1 MLLLK
6 QVQVIDNR
14 SSWNGQTVD
23 IYIKD
28 GKIDAVGQNLEVAA
42 AKVIEGNGISVSIG
56 WFDLGTQVGDPG
68 FEHKEDVFSVSKA
81 AATGGFTAIA
91 CLPNTHPTIHSKS
104 EVLYIKNRTRGN
116 IVDFYPIGAIS
127 EDCKGKDIAEL
138 FDMHHHGAVAFSDGR
153 KSVQNNGL
161 MLRAL
166 LYAKPFDGLII
177 NHPHDKDIAS
187 KGTVHEGVMST
198 SLGMKGI
205 PSLAEEMMIQR
216 DLHLVEYAET
226 KLHFAN
232 ISTKGS
238 VELIRNAK
246 AKGLKVTASVNP
258 MNLYFTDEVLVD
270 FESNYKVIPP
280 LRAES
285 DRQAL
290 IEGLKDGTIDL
301 IETHH
306 VPQEI
311 ENKNLEFAYADYGVI
326 MLETAFA
333 VIQAALKDTFS
344 TAEIIEKITIA
355 PRELLKLE
363 LPTIEVGSTAN
374 LTLFN
379 AEEKWIFEA
388 NKIQSKSKNS
398 PFIGQELTG
407 KVLGIV
413 NNGTYFTT

>member
-6 QVQVIDNR
+6 EVQIIDNR

-28 GKIDAVGQNLEVAA
+28 GKIDVIGQNLNLAA
-42 AKVIEGNGISVSIG
+42 TKVFEGNGAVVSIG

-68 FEHKEDVFSVSKA
+68 FEHREDVFSVSNA
-81 AATGGFTAIA
+81 AAAGGFTAIA

-127 EDCKGKDIAEL
+127 EDCKGKDLAEL
-138 FDMHHHGAVAFSDGR
+138 FDMQHHGAVAFSDGR

-166 LYAKPFDGLII
+166 LYTKPFDGLII

-187 KGTVHEGVMST
+187 GGIVHEGVMST

-226 KLHFAN
+226 KIHFAN

-246 AKGLKVTASVNP
+246 NKGLKITASVNP
-258 MNLYFTDEVLVD
+258 MNLFFTDEVLVD
-270 FESNYKVIPP
+270 FESNYKVVPP
-280 LRAES
+280 LRAEN

-311 ENKNLEFAYADYGVI
+311 ESKDVEFSYSNYGVI
-326 MLETAFA
+326 MLETAFSI
-333 VIQAALKDTFS
+333 IQSVLKDTF
-344 TAEIIEKITIA
+344 TTTEIIEKIAIA
-355 PRELLKLE
+355 PRNLLQLE
-363 LPTIEVGSTAN
+363 LPTIEVGSAAN
-374 LTLFN
+374 LTIFN
-379 AEEKWIFEA
+379 PNEKWTFEA
-388 NKIQSKSKNS
+388 TKIQSKSKNS
-398 PFIGQELTG
+398 PFIGQQLTG

-413 NNGTYFTT
+413 NNSTYLIR